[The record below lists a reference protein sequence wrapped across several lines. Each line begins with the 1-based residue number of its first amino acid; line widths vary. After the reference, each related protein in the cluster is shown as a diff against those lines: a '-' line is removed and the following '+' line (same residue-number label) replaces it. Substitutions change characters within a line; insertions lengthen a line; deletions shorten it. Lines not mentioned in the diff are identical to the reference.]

1 MDVLPAKMSKTL
13 TPRRQEARVKIDK
26 TVEDYN
32 KKQIEGLEKK
42 QRNLAEIRQNE
53 LDRLTKNYDA
63 QKNDKVLRHQ
73 EDLLNLTDK
82 HNAEI
87 QNEFVREEEYLANYQ
102 KNLQNQKQ
110 LYDSSLGDLRSNN
123 EKQLKNIQDKH
134 RIDIDTK
141 YVDHINEEKTIND
154 QINLDKK
161 TFHENALREIKNAKH
176 NEFLK
181 VQDAKYEIDKNVTK
195 SKAALS
201 PTSVQGVLEQKE
213 MTRIKHEKQ
222 LEIDR
227 QARQNHIAENQLK
240 QSHKFQIEQEQQ
252 NFDKNMVSQKSLF
265 EKKFQDAKLTQKEVL
280 DRIQKKFDEDLKTL
294 SESHAQKKTV
304 HQNKLSDSFYRLT
317 NIEPQITDKEKE
329 YHIALKIPEHE
340 KENVQLTAQGRH
352 IHLGYTRRFND
363 SITAEDGSKVA
374 SNRSETV
381 SKEFNLP
388 DIVDP
393 RKVVQKYEDGK
404 VIFRIAKL

>member
-1 MDVLPAKMSKTL
+1 MPKTL
-13 TPRRQEARVKIDK
+13 APIRQEARVKIDK

-32 KKQIEGLEKK
+32 KKQAQGLEKK
-42 QRNLAEIRQNE
+42 QRRLIEIRQNE
-53 LDRLTKNYDA
+53 LDGLTKNYDA
-63 QKNDKVLRHQ
+63 QKKDIELRHKD
-73 EDLLNLTDK
+73 DLLNLTDK
-82 HNAEI
+82 HNVEI

-102 KNLQNQKQ
+102 KDLQNQKQ
-110 LYDSSLGDLRSNN
+110 LYDKSLGELRSAN
-123 EKQLKNIQDKH
+123 EKQLKNIQEKH
-134 RIDIDTK
+134 KIDLDNKFT
-141 YVDHINEEKTIND
+141 DHINEEKTIND
-154 QINLDKK
+154 QINFDKK
-161 TFHENALREIKNAKH
+161 TFHEGTLREIKNAKH
-176 NEFLK
+176 DEFLK
-181 VQDAKYEIDKNVTK
+181 IQDAKYEIDKNVTK

-201 PTSVQGVLEQKE
+201 PTSAQGVLEQKE
-213 MTRIKHEKQ
+213 MTRLKHEKQ

-227 QARQNHIAENQLK
+227 QARQNYIAENQLK

-265 EKKFQDAKLTQKEVL
+265 EKKYQDAESTQKEVL
-280 DRIQKKFDEDLKTL
+280 DRVQKKFDEDLKTL

-329 YHIALKIPEHE
+329 YHIALKMPEHE
-340 KENVQLTAQGRH
+340 KDNVQLTAQGRH
-352 IHLGYTRRFND
+352 IHLGYTRRFNE
-363 SITAEDGSKVA
+363 SVTAEDGAKVT

-404 VIFRIAKL
+404 VVFRIAKL